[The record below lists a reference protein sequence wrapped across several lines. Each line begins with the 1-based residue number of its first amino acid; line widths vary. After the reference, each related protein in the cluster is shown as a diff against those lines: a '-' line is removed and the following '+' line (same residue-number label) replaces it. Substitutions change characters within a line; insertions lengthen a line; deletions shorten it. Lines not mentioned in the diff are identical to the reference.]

1 VVSNGINRKNIKKKI
16 NMSLPII
23 AIVGRPNVGKSTLF
37 NRIAGR
43 RIAIV
48 SDIPGTTRDRVS
60 IDTIWNDKKF
70 ILVDTA
76 GVENQPHDQL
86 MWDQIRSQV
95 ELAIE
100 QSDLIIF
107 TVDSSEEITDSDR
120 EISQMLRK
128 INKPI
133 IVAANKVDTP
143 EKSDYIHNFYSLGF
157 DTLLPIS
164 AYHNLGIDD
173 LINESFNHL
182 DIADTDNEKN
192 DSIRIA
198 ISGRPNVGK
207 SALFNSIIDTKR
219 SIVSEVAGTTRDMID
234 YELIVS
240 EQKLTFLD
248 TAGLR
253 RRGKIEN
260 GIEKYSTLRTIRAI
274 EMSHISLIVLD
285 ASELITSQD
294 SHIIGYIKD
303 ANRATIIIVNKWDL
317 ATQLQLE
324 KDKVKNLIIEKL
336 NFIPNTPIIFTSA
349 INNSG
354 TSKIFDSIFEVYSEF
369 NKRIPSSEIN
379 KIIFEAMGKNPLPGF
394 GRKRPRIYRCIQ
406 KKVAPPS
413 FDIITKNPE
422 LIHFSYRRYLENII
436 RNRYGFIGSPI
447 KLSFMNRKY
456 E

>member
-1 VVSNGINRKNIKKKI
+1 
-16 NMSLPII
+16 MSLPII

-60 IDTIWNDKKF
+60 IDTVWNDKKF

-86 MWDQIRSQV
+86 MWDQISSQV
-95 ELAIE
+95 EIAIE

-107 TVDSSEEITDSDR
+107 TVDSSEDITDSDR

-133 IVAANKVDTP
+133 IMAVNKVDTP
-143 EKSDYIHNFYSLGF
+143 EKRNYFHNFYSLGF
-157 DTLLPIS
+157 DNLLPIS

-173 LINESFNHL
+173 LINESFNYL
-182 DIADTDNEKN
+182 DYTNDDNEKN
-192 DSIRIA
+192 DSIRVA

-207 SALFNSIIDTKR
+207 SALFNSIIDSKR

-234 YELIVS
+234 YELILK
-240 EQKLTFLD
+240 EKKLTFLD

-253 RRGKIEN
+253 KRGKIEN
-260 GIEKYSTLRTIRAI
+260 GIEKYSSLRTIRAI

-317 ATQLQLE
+317 APKLQLK
-324 KDKVKNLIIEKL
+324 KDEVKNLIIEKL
-336 NFIPNTPIIFTSA
+336 NFIPNTPILFTSA

-354 TSKIFDSIFEVYSEF
+354 VSKIFDSIFQVYSEF

>member
-1 VVSNGINRKNIKKKI
+1 MVV
-16 NMSLPII
+16 
-23 AIVGRPNVGKSTLF
+23 IVGRPNVGKSTLF

-60 IDTIWNDKKF
+60 IDTVWNDKKF

-86 MWDQIRSQV
+86 MWDQISSQV
-95 ELAIE
+95 EIAIE

-107 TVDSSEEITDSDR
+107 TVDSSEDITDSDR

-133 IVAANKVDTP
+133 IMAVNKVDTP
-143 EKSDYIHNFYSLGF
+143 DKRNYIHNFYSLGF
-157 DTLLPIS
+157 DNLLPIS

-173 LINESFNHL
+173 LINESFNYL
-182 DIADTDNEKN
+182 DYTNDDNEKN
-192 DSIRIA
+192 DSIRVA

-207 SALFNSIIDTKR
+207 SALFNSIIDSKR

-234 YELIVS
+234 YELILK
-240 EQKLTFLD
+240 EKKLTFLD

-253 RRGKIEN
+253 KRGKIEN
-260 GIEKYSTLRTIRAI
+260 GIEKYSSLRTIRAI

-317 ATQLQLE
+317 APKLQLK
-324 KDKVKNLIIEKL
+324 KDEVKNLIIEKL
-336 NFIPNTPIIFTSA
+336 NFIPNTPILFTSA

-354 TSKIFDSIFEVYSEF
+354 VSKIFDSIFQVYSEF

>member
-1 VVSNGINRKNIKKKI
+1 
-16 NMSLPII
+16 MSLPII

-133 IVAANKVDTP
+133 IMAANKVDTP

-182 DIADTDNEKN
+182 DLTDNDNEKN

-260 GIEKYSTLRTIRAI
+260 GIEKYSSLRTIRAI

-317 ATQLQLE
+317 APQLQLD
-324 KDKVKNLIIEKL
+324 KDKVKNLIMEKL
-336 NFIPNTPIIFTSA
+336 NFVPNTPIIFTSA
-349 INNSG
+349 INHSG

-422 LIHFSYRRYLENII
+422 LIHFSYRRYLENVI

>member
-1 VVSNGINRKNIKKKI
+1 MGSNGINGKNNKKKI
-16 NMSLPII
+16 NMSIPII

-60 IDTIWNDKKF
+60 IDTVWGDKKF

-76 GVENQPHDQL
+76 GVEDQPHNHL
-86 MWDQIRSQV
+86 MWDEIKSQV
-95 ELAIE
+95 ELAIK
-100 QSDLIIF
+100 QSDLVIF
-107 TVDSSEEITDSDR
+107 TVDSSEDITDSDK
-120 EISQMLRK
+120 EISQMLRM

-143 EKSDYIHNFYSLGF
+143 KKNDYIHNFYSLGF
-157 DTLLPIS
+157 DNLLPIS

-173 LINESFNHL
+173 LMNESFKHIHNPET
-182 DIADTDNEKN
+182 TDEKKH
-192 DSIRIA
+192 SIRIA

-207 SALFNSIIDTKR
+207 SALFNSIINNKR

-234 YELIVS
+234 YELTFNQ
-240 EQKLTFLD
+240 QKLNFLD

-253 RRGKIEN
+253 KRGKIES
-260 GIEKYSTLRTIRAI
+260 GIEKYSSLRTIRAI
-274 EMSHISLIVLD
+274 EMSHIALIVLD

-303 ANRATIIIVNKWDL
+303 ANRAAIIIINKWDL
-317 ATQLQLE
+317 ATELKLSKYE
-324 KDKVKNLIIEKL
+324 VRSLIIEKL
-336 NFIPNTPIIFTSA
+336 NFIPNTPLLFTSA
-349 INNSG
+349 INDIG
-354 TSKIFDSIFEVYSEF
+354 VSKIFDTIFEVYKEF
-369 NKRIPSSEIN
+369 NKRISSSEIN
-379 KIIFEAMGKNPLPGF
+379 KIIFEAIGKNPLPGF
-394 GRKRPRIYRCIQ
+394 GRKRPRIYRCVQ
-406 KKVAPPS
+406 KRAAPPS

>member
-1 VVSNGINRKNIKKKI
+1 
-16 NMSLPII
+16 MSIPII

-60 IDTIWNDKKF
+60 IDTVWNDKKF

-107 TVDSSEEITDSDR
+107 TVDSSQDITDSDR

-133 IVAANKVDTP
+133 IIAANKVDTP

-157 DTLLPIS
+157 DNLLPIS

-173 LINESFNHL
+173 LINESFNYL
-182 DIADTDNEKN
+182 DHTNDDNKKN
-192 DSIRIA
+192 DSIRVA

-207 SALFNSIIDTKR
+207 SALFNSIIDSKR

-234 YELIVS
+234 YELIYN
-240 EQKLTFLD
+240 EKKLTFLD

-253 RRGKIEN
+253 KRGKIEN
-260 GIEKYSTLRTIRAI
+260 GIEKYSSLRTIRAI

-317 ATQLQLE
+317 APKLQLK
-324 KDKVKNLIIEKL
+324 KDEVKNLIIEKL
-336 NFIPNTPIIFTSA
+336 NFIPNTPILFTSA

-354 TSKIFDSIFEVYSEF
+354 VSKIFDSIFEVYSEF

>member
-1 VVSNGINRKNIKKKI
+1 
-16 NMSLPII
+16 MSLPII

-60 IDTIWNDKKF
+60 IDTVWNDKKF

-76 GVENQPHDQL
+76 GVENQPHNQL
-86 MWDQIRSQV
+86 MWDQISSQV
-95 ELAIE
+95 EIAIE

-107 TVDSSEEITDSDR
+107 TVDSSEDITDSDR

-133 IVAANKVDTP
+133 IMAVNKVDTP
-143 EKSDYIHNFYSLGF
+143 KKRNYVHNFYSLGF
-157 DTLLPIS
+157 DNLLPIS

-173 LINESFNHL
+173 LINESFNYL
-182 DIADTDNEKN
+182 DYSNDDNEKN
-192 DSIRIA
+192 DSIRVA

-207 SALFNSIIDTKR
+207 SALFNSIIDSKR

-234 YELIVS
+234 YQLILK
-240 EQKLTFLD
+240 EKKLTFLD

-253 RRGKIEN
+253 KRGKIEN
-260 GIEKYSTLRTIRAI
+260 GIEKYSSLRTIRAI

-317 ATQLQLE
+317 ASKLQLKRDE
-324 KDKVKNLIIEKL
+324 VKNLIIEKL
-336 NFIPNTPIIFTSA
+336 NFIPNTPILFTSA

-354 TSKIFDSIFEVYSEF
+354 VSKIFDSIFQVYSEF

-379 KIIFEAMGKNPLPGF
+379 KIIFEALGKNPLPGF

-406 KKVAPPS
+406 
-413 FDIITKNPE
+413 
-422 LIHFSYRRYLENII
+422 
-436 RNRYGFIGSPI
+436 
-447 KLSFMNRKY
+447 
-456 E
+456 

>member
-1 VVSNGINRKNIKKKI
+1 
-16 NMSLPII
+16 MSIPII

-60 IDTIWNDKKF
+60 IDTVWNDKKF

-107 TVDSSEEITDSDR
+107 TVDSSQDITDSDR

-133 IVAANKVDTP
+133 IIAANKVDTP

-157 DTLLPIS
+157 DNLLPIS

-173 LINESFNHL
+173 LINESFNYL
-182 DIADTDNEKN
+182 DHTNDDNKKN
-192 DSIRIA
+192 DSIRVA

-207 SALFNSIIDTKR
+207 SALFNSIIDSKR

-234 YELIVS
+234 YELIYK
-240 EQKLTFLD
+240 EKKLTFLD

-253 RRGKIEN
+253 KRGKIEN
-260 GIEKYSTLRTIRAI
+260 GIEKYSSLRTIRAI

-317 ATQLQLE
+317 APKLQLK
-324 KDKVKNLIIEKL
+324 KDEVKNLIIEKL
-336 NFIPNTPIIFTSA
+336 NFIPNTPILFTSA

-354 TSKIFDSIFEVYSEF
+354 VSKIFDSIFQVYSEF

>member
-1 VVSNGINRKNIKKKI
+1 
-16 NMSLPII
+16 MSIPII

-60 IDTIWNDKKF
+60 IDTVWNDKKF

-107 TVDSSEEITDSDR
+107 TVDSSQDITDSDR

-133 IVAANKVDTP
+133 IIAANKVDTP

-157 DTLLPIS
+157 DNLLPIS

-173 LINESFNHL
+173 LINESFNYL
-182 DIADTDNEKN
+182 DHTNDDNKKN
-192 DSIRIA
+192 DSIRVA

-207 SALFNSIIDTKR
+207 SALFNSIIDSKR

-234 YELIVS
+234 YELIYN
-240 EQKLTFLD
+240 EKKLTFLD

-253 RRGKIEN
+253 KRGKIEN
-260 GIEKYSTLRTIRAI
+260 GIEKYSSLRTIRAI

-317 ATQLQLE
+317 APKLQLK
-324 KDKVKNLIIEKL
+324 KDEVKNLIIEKL
-336 NFIPNTPIIFTSA
+336 NFIPNTPILFTSA

-354 TSKIFDSIFEVYSEF
+354 VSKIFDSIFEVYSEF

-456 E
+456 K

>member
-1 VVSNGINRKNIKKKI
+1 
-16 NMSLPII
+16 MSLPII

-60 IDTIWNDKKF
+60 IDTVWNDKKF

-86 MWDQIRSQV
+86 MWDQISSQV
-95 ELAIE
+95 EIAIE

-107 TVDSSEEITDSDR
+107 TVDSSEDITDSDR

-133 IVAANKVDTP
+133 IMAVNKVDTP
-143 EKSDYIHNFYSLGF
+143 EKRNYIHNFYSLGF
-157 DTLLPIS
+157 DNLLPIS

-173 LINESFNHL
+173 LINESFNYL
-182 DIADTDNEKN
+182 DYTNDDNEKN

-207 SALFNSIIDTKR
+207 SALFNSIIDSKR

-234 YELIVS
+234 YELILK
-240 EQKLTFLD
+240 EKKLTFLD

-253 RRGKIEN
+253 KRGKIEN
-260 GIEKYSTLRTIRAI
+260 GIEKYSSLRTIRAI

-317 ATQLQLE
+317 APKLQLK
-324 KDKVKNLIIEKL
+324 KDEVKNLIIEKL
-336 NFIPNTPIIFTSA
+336 NFIPNTPILFTSA

-354 TSKIFDSIFEVYSEF
+354 VSKIFDSIFQVYSEF

>member
-1 VVSNGINRKNIKKKI
+1 
-16 NMSLPII
+16 MSIPII

-60 IDTIWNDKKF
+60 IDTVWNDKKF

-100 QSDLIIF
+100 QCDLIIF
-107 TVDSSEEITDSDR
+107 TVDSSEDITDSDR

-143 EKSDYIHNFYSLGF
+143 EKSNYIYNFYSLGF
-157 DTLLPIS
+157 DNLIPIS

-173 LINESFNHL
+173 LINESFNYL
-182 DIADTDNEKN
+182 DHTNDDDKKN
-192 DSIRIA
+192 DSIRVA

-207 SALFNSIIDTKR
+207 SALFNSIIDSKR

-234 YELIVS
+234 YELILN
-240 EQKLTFLD
+240 EKKLTFLD

-253 RRGKIEN
+253 KRGKIEN
-260 GIEKYSTLRTIRAI
+260 GIEKYSSLRTIRAI

-317 ATQLQLE
+317 APKLQLK
-324 KDKVKNLIIEKL
+324 KDEVKNLIIEKL
-336 NFIPNTPIIFTSA
+336 NFIPNTPILFTSA

-354 TSKIFDSIFEVYSEF
+354 VSKIFDSIFEVYSEF

>member
-1 VVSNGINRKNIKKKI
+1 
-16 NMSLPII
+16 MSLPII

-60 IDTIWNDKKF
+60 IDTVWNDKKF

-76 GVENQPHDQL
+76 GVENQPHNQL
-86 MWDQIRSQV
+86 MWDQISSQV
-95 ELAIE
+95 EIAIE

-107 TVDSSEEITDSDR
+107 TVDSSEDITDSDR

-133 IVAANKVDTP
+133 IMAVNKVDTP
-143 EKSDYIHNFYSLGF
+143 KKRNYVHNFYSLGF
-157 DTLLPIS
+157 DNLLPIS

-173 LINESFNHL
+173 LINESFNYL
-182 DIADTDNEKN
+182 DYTNDDNEKN
-192 DSIRIA
+192 DSIRVA

-207 SALFNSIIDTKR
+207 SALFNSIIDSKR

-234 YELIVS
+234 YQLILK
-240 EQKLTFLD
+240 EKKLTFLD

-253 RRGKIEN
+253 KRGKIEN
-260 GIEKYSTLRTIRAI
+260 GIEKYSSLRTIRAI

-317 ATQLQLE
+317 ASKLQLKRDE
-324 KDKVKNLIIEKL
+324 VKNLIIEKL
-336 NFIPNTPIIFTSA
+336 NFIPNTPILFTSA

-354 TSKIFDSIFEVYSEF
+354 VSKIFDSIFQVYSEF

-379 KIIFEAMGKNPLPGF
+379 KIIFEALGKNPLPGF

>member
-1 VVSNGINRKNIKKKI
+1 MAV
-16 NMSLPII
+16 
-23 AIVGRPNVGKSTLF
+23 
-37 NRIAGR
+37 
-43 RIAIV
+43 
-48 SDIPGTTRDRVS
+48 
-60 IDTIWNDKKF
+60 
-70 ILVDTA
+70 
-76 GVENQPHDQL
+76 
-86 MWDQIRSQV
+86 
-95 ELAIE
+95 
-100 QSDLIIF
+100 
-107 TVDSSEEITDSDR
+107 
-120 EISQMLRK
+120 
-128 INKPI
+128 
-133 IVAANKVDTP
+133 NKVDTP
-143 EKSDYIHNFYSLGF
+143 EKRNYVHNFYSLGF
-157 DTLLPIS
+157 DNLLPIS

-173 LINESFNHL
+173 LINESFNYL
-182 DIADTDNEKN
+182 DYTNDDNEKN
-192 DSIRIA
+192 DSIRVA

-207 SALFNSIIDTKR
+207 SALFNSIIDSKR

-234 YELIVS
+234 YELILK
-240 EQKLTFLD
+240 EKKLTFLD

-253 RRGKIEN
+253 KRGKIEN
-260 GIEKYSTLRTIRAI
+260 GIEKYSSLRTIRAI

-317 ATQLQLE
+317 APKLQLK
-324 KDKVKNLIIEKL
+324 KDEVKNLIIEKL
-336 NFIPNTPIIFTSA
+336 NFIPNTPILFTSA

-354 TSKIFDSIFEVYSEF
+354 VSKIFDSIFQVYSEF

>member
-1 VVSNGINRKNIKKKI
+1 
-16 NMSLPII
+16 MSLPII

-60 IDTIWNDKKF
+60 IDTVWNDKKF

-76 GVENQPHDQL
+76 GVENHPHDQL
-86 MWDQIRSQV
+86 MWEQISSQV
-95 ELAIE
+95 EIAIE

-107 TVDSSEEITDSDR
+107 TVDSSEDITDSDR

-128 INKPI
+128 INKPNI
-133 IVAANKVDTP
+133 MAVNKVDTP
-143 EKSDYIHNFYSLGF
+143 EKRNYVHNFYSLGF
-157 DTLLPIS
+157 DNLLPIS

-173 LINESFNHL
+173 LINESFNYL
-182 DIADTDNEKN
+182 DYTNDDNEKN
-192 DSIRIA
+192 DSIRVA

-207 SALFNSIIDTKR
+207 SALFNSIIDSKR

-234 YELIVS
+234 YELILK
-240 EQKLTFLD
+240 EKKLTFLD

-253 RRGKIEN
+253 KRGKIEN
-260 GIEKYSTLRTIRAI
+260 GIEKYSSLRTIRAI

-317 ATQLQLE
+317 APKLQLK
-324 KDKVKNLIIEKL
+324 KDEVKNLIIEKL
-336 NFIPNTPIIFTSA
+336 NFIPNTPILFTSA

-354 TSKIFDSIFEVYSEF
+354 VSKIFDSIFQVYSEF

>member
-1 VVSNGINRKNIKKKI
+1 
-16 NMSLPII
+16 MSIPII

-60 IDTIWNDKKF
+60 IDTVWNDKKF

-95 ELAIE
+95 ELALE

-107 TVDSSEEITDSDR
+107 TVDSSEDITDSDR

-143 EKSDYIHNFYSLGF
+143 EKSNYIYNFYSLGF
-157 DTLLPIS
+157 DNLIPIS

-173 LINESFNHL
+173 LINESFNYLVHTN
-182 DIADTDNEKN
+182 DDDKKN
-192 DSIRIA
+192 DSIRVA

-207 SALFNSIIDTKR
+207 SALFNSIIDSKR

-234 YELIVS
+234 YELILN
-240 EQKLTFLD
+240 EKKLTFLD

-253 RRGKIEN
+253 KRGKIEN
-260 GIEKYSTLRTIRAI
+260 GIEKYSSLRTIRAI

-285 ASELITSQD
+285 ASELIASQD

-317 ATQLQLE
+317 APKLQLK
-324 KDKVKNLIIEKL
+324 KDEVKNLIIEKL
-336 NFIPNTPIIFTSA
+336 NFIPNTPILFTSA

-354 TSKIFDSIFEVYSEF
+354 VSKIFDSIFEVYSEF

>member
-1 VVSNGINRKNIKKKI
+1 
-16 NMSLPII
+16 MSLPII

-60 IDTIWNDKKF
+60 IDTVWNDKKF

-86 MWDQIRSQV
+86 MWDQISSQV
-95 ELAIE
+95 EIAIE

-107 TVDSSEEITDSDR
+107 TVDSSEDITDSDR

-133 IVAANKVDTP
+133 IMAVNKVDTL
-143 EKSDYIHNFYSLGF
+143 EKRNYIHNFYSLGF
-157 DTLLPIS
+157 DNLLPIS

-173 LINESFNHL
+173 LINESFNYL
-182 DIADTDNEKN
+182 DYTNDDNEKN

-207 SALFNSIIDTKR
+207 SALFNSIIDSKR

-234 YELIVS
+234 YELILK
-240 EQKLTFLD
+240 EKKLTFLD

-253 RRGKIEN
+253 KRGKIEN
-260 GIEKYSTLRTIRAI
+260 GIEKYSSLRTIRAI

-317 ATQLQLE
+317 APKLQLK
-324 KDKVKNLIIEKL
+324 KDEIKNLIIEKL
-336 NFIPNTPIIFTSA
+336 NFIPNTPILFTSA

-354 TSKIFDSIFEVYSEF
+354 VSKIFDFIFQVYSEF

>member
-1 VVSNGINRKNIKKKI
+1 
-16 NMSLPII
+16 MSIPII

-60 IDTIWNDKKF
+60 IDTVWNDKKF

-107 TVDSSEEITDSDR
+107 TVDSSQDITDSDR

-133 IVAANKVDTP
+133 IIAANKVDTP

-157 DTLLPIS
+157 DNLLPIS

-173 LINESFNHL
+173 LINESFNYL
-182 DIADTDNEKN
+182 DHTNDDNKKN
-192 DSIRIA
+192 DSIRVA

-207 SALFNSIIDTKR
+207 SALFNSIIDSKR

-234 YELIVS
+234 YELIYK
-240 EQKLTFLD
+240 EKKLTFLD

-253 RRGKIEN
+253 KRGKIEN
-260 GIEKYSTLRTIRAI
+260 GIEKYSSLRTIRAI

-317 ATQLQLE
+317 APKLQLK
-324 KDKVKNLIIEKL
+324 KDEVKNLIIEKL
-336 NFIPNTPIIFTSA
+336 NFIPNTPILFTSA

-354 TSKIFDSIFEVYSEF
+354 VSKIFDSIFEVYSEF

>member
-1 VVSNGINRKNIKKKI
+1 
-16 NMSLPII
+16 MSLPII

-60 IDTIWNDKKF
+60 IDTVWNDKKF

-76 GVENQPHDQL
+76 GVENQPHNQL
-86 MWDQIRSQV
+86 MWDQISSQV
-95 ELAIE
+95 EIAIE

-107 TVDSSEEITDSDR
+107 TVDSSEDITDSDR

-133 IVAANKVDTP
+133 IMAVNKVDTP
-143 EKSDYIHNFYSLGF
+143 KKRNYVHNFYSLGF
-157 DTLLPIS
+157 DNLLPIS

-173 LINESFNHL
+173 LINESFNYL
-182 DIADTDNEKN
+182 DYSNDDNEKN
-192 DSIRIA
+192 DSIRVA

-207 SALFNSIIDTKR
+207 SALFNSIIDSKR

-234 YELIVS
+234 YQLILK
-240 EQKLTFLD
+240 EKKLTFLD

-253 RRGKIEN
+253 KRGKIEN
-260 GIEKYSTLRTIRAI
+260 GIEKYSSLRTIRAI

-317 ATQLQLE
+317 ASKLQLKRDE
-324 KDKVKNLIIEKL
+324 VKNLIIEKL
-336 NFIPNTPIIFTSA
+336 NFIPNTPILFTSA

-354 TSKIFDSIFEVYSEF
+354 VSKIFDSIFQVYSEF

-379 KIIFEAMGKNPLPGF
+379 KIIFEALGKNPLPGF

>member
-1 VVSNGINRKNIKKKI
+1 
-16 NMSLPII
+16 MSLPII

-60 IDTIWNDKKF
+60 IDTVWNDKKF

-76 GVENQPHDQL
+76 GVENQPHNQL
-86 MWDQIRSQV
+86 MWDQISSQV
-95 ELAIE
+95 EIAIE

-107 TVDSSEEITDSDR
+107 TVDSSEDITDSDR

-133 IVAANKVDTP
+133 IMAVNKVDTP
-143 EKSDYIHNFYSLGF
+143 KKRNYVHNFYSLGF
-157 DTLLPIS
+157 DNLLPIS

-173 LINESFNHL
+173 LINESFNYL
-182 DIADTDNEKN
+182 DYSNDDNEKN
-192 DSIRIA
+192 DSIRVA

-207 SALFNSIIDTKR
+207 SALFNSIIDSKR

-234 YELIVS
+234 YQLILK
-240 EQKLTFLD
+240 EKKLTFLD

-253 RRGKIEN
+253 KRGKIEN
-260 GIEKYSTLRTIRAI
+260 GIEKYSSLRTIRAI

-317 ATQLQLE
+317 APKLQLKRDE
-324 KDKVKNLIIEKL
+324 VKNLIIEKL
-336 NFIPNTPIIFTSA
+336 NFIPNTPILFTSA

-354 TSKIFDSIFEVYSEF
+354 VSKIFDSIFQVYSEF

-379 KIIFEAMGKNPLPGF
+379 KIIFEALGKNPLPGF

>member
-1 VVSNGINRKNIKKKI
+1 
-16 NMSLPII
+16 MSIPII

-60 IDTIWNDKKF
+60 IDTVWNDKKF

-107 TVDSSEEITDSDR
+107 TVDSSQDITDSDR

-133 IVAANKVDTP
+133 IIAANKVDTP

-157 DTLLPIS
+157 DNLLPIS

-173 LINESFNHL
+173 LINESFNYL
-182 DIADTDNEKN
+182 NYTNDDNKKN
-192 DSIRIA
+192 DSIRVA

-207 SALFNSIIDTKR
+207 SALFNSIIDSKR

-234 YELIVS
+234 YELIYN
-240 EQKLTFLD
+240 EKKLTFLD

-253 RRGKIEN
+253 KRGKIEN
-260 GIEKYSTLRTIRAI
+260 GIEKYSSLRTIRAI

-317 ATQLQLE
+317 APKLQLK
-324 KDKVKNLIIEKL
+324 KDEVKNLIIEKL
-336 NFIPNTPIIFTSA
+336 NFIPNTPILFTSA

-354 TSKIFDSIFEVYSEF
+354 VSKIFDSIFEVYSEF

>member
-1 VVSNGINRKNIKKKI
+1 
-16 NMSLPII
+16 MSLPII

-60 IDTIWNDKKF
+60 IDTVWNDKKF

-76 GVENQPHDQL
+76 GVENQPHNQL
-86 MWDQIRSQV
+86 MWDQISSQV
-95 ELAIE
+95 EIAIE

-107 TVDSSEEITDSDR
+107 TVDSSEDITDSDR

-133 IVAANKVDTP
+133 IMAVNKVDTP
-143 EKSDYIHNFYSLGF
+143 EKRNYVHNFYSLGF
-157 DTLLPIS
+157 DNLLPIS

-173 LINESFNHL
+173 LINESFNYL
-182 DIADTDNEKN
+182 DYTNDDNEKN
-192 DSIRIA
+192 DSIRVA

-207 SALFNSIIDTKR
+207 SALFNSIIDSKR

-234 YELIVS
+234 YQLILK
-240 EQKLTFLD
+240 EKKLTFLD

-253 RRGKIEN
+253 KRGKIEN
-260 GIEKYSTLRTIRAI
+260 GIEKYSSLRTIRAI

-317 ATQLQLE
+317 ASKLQLKRDE
-324 KDKVKNLIIEKL
+324 VKNLIIEKL
-336 NFIPNTPIIFTSA
+336 NFIPNTPILFTSA

-354 TSKIFDSIFEVYSEF
+354 VSKIFDSIFQVYSEF

>member
-1 VVSNGINRKNIKKKI
+1 
-16 NMSLPII
+16 MSLPII

-107 TVDSSEEITDSDR
+107 TVDSSEEITDSDK

-182 DIADTDNEKN
+182 DLTDNDNEKN

-260 GIEKYSTLRTIRAI
+260 GIEKYSSLRTIRAI

-317 ATQLQLE
+317 APQLQLD
-324 KDKVKNLIIEKL
+324 KDKVKNLIMEKL

>member
-1 VVSNGINRKNIKKKI
+1 
-16 NMSLPII
+16 MSLPII

>member
-1 VVSNGINRKNIKKKI
+1 
-16 NMSLPII
+16 MSIPII

-60 IDTIWNDKKF
+60 IDTVWNDKKF

-107 TVDSSEEITDSDR
+107 TVDSSEDITDSDR

-143 EKSDYIHNFYSLGF
+143 EKSNYIYNFYSLGF
-157 DTLLPIS
+157 DNLIPIS

-173 LINESFNHL
+173 LINESFNYL
-182 DIADTDNEKN
+182 DHTNDDDKKN
-192 DSIRIA
+192 DSIRVA

-207 SALFNSIIDTKR
+207 SALFNSIIDSKR

-234 YELIVS
+234 YELILN
-240 EQKLTFLD
+240 EKKLTFLD

-253 RRGKIEN
+253 KRGKIEN
-260 GIEKYSTLRTIRAI
+260 GIEKYSSLRTIRAI

-317 ATQLQLE
+317 APKLQLK
-324 KDKVKNLIIEKL
+324 KDEVKNLIIEKL
-336 NFIPNTPIIFTSA
+336 NFIPNTPILFTSA

-354 TSKIFDSIFEVYSEF
+354 VSKIFDSIFEVYSEF

>member
-1 VVSNGINRKNIKKKI
+1 
-16 NMSLPII
+16 MSLPII

-107 TVDSSEEITDSDR
+107 TVDSSEEITDSDK

>member
-1 VVSNGINRKNIKKKI
+1 
-16 NMSLPII
+16 MSLPII

-60 IDTIWNDKKF
+60 IDTVWNDKKF

-86 MWDQIRSQV
+86 MWDQISSQV
-95 ELAIE
+95 EIAIE

-107 TVDSSEEITDSDR
+107 TVDSSEDITDSDR

-133 IVAANKVDTP
+133 IMAVNKVDTP
-143 EKSDYIHNFYSLGF
+143 EKRNYVHNFYSLGF
-157 DTLLPIS
+157 DNLLPIS

-173 LINESFNHL
+173 LINESFNYL
-182 DIADTDNEKN
+182 DYTNDDNEKN
-192 DSIRIA
+192 DSIRVA

-207 SALFNSIIDTKR
+207 SALFNSIIDSKR

-234 YELIVS
+234 YELILK
-240 EQKLTFLD
+240 EKKLTFLD

-253 RRGKIEN
+253 KRGKIEN
-260 GIEKYSTLRTIRAI
+260 GIEKYSSLRTIRAI

-317 ATQLQLE
+317 APKLQLK
-324 KDKVKNLIIEKL
+324 KDEVKNLIIEKL
-336 NFIPNTPIIFTSA
+336 NFIPNTPILFTSA

-354 TSKIFDSIFEVYSEF
+354 VSKIFDSIFQVYSEF

>member
-1 VVSNGINRKNIKKKI
+1 
-16 NMSLPII
+16 MSLPII

-60 IDTIWNDKKF
+60 IDTVWNDKKF

-86 MWDQIRSQV
+86 MWDQISSQV
-95 ELAIE
+95 EIAIE

-107 TVDSSEEITDSDR
+107 TVDSSEDITDSDR

-133 IVAANKVDTP
+133 IMAVNKVDTP
-143 EKSDYIHNFYSLGF
+143 EKRNYVHNFYSLGF
-157 DTLLPIS
+157 DNLLPIS

-173 LINESFNHL
+173 LINESFNYL
-182 DIADTDNEKN
+182 DYTNDDNEKN
-192 DSIRIA
+192 DSIRVA

-207 SALFNSIIDTKR
+207 SALFNSIIDSKR

-234 YELIVS
+234 YELILK
-240 EQKLTFLD
+240 EKKLTFLD

-253 RRGKIEN
+253 KRGKIEN
-260 GIEKYSTLRTIRAI
+260 GIEKYSSLRTIRAI

-303 ANRATIIIVNKWDL
+303 PNRATIIIVNKWDL
-317 ATQLQLE
+317 APKLQLK
-324 KDKVKNLIIEKL
+324 KDEIKNLIIEKL
-336 NFIPNTPIIFTSA
+336 NFIPNTPILFTSA

-354 TSKIFDSIFEVYSEF
+354 VSKIFDSIFQVYSEF

>member
-1 VVSNGINRKNIKKKI
+1 
-16 NMSLPII
+16 MSLPII

-60 IDTIWNDKKF
+60 IDTVWNDKKF

-86 MWDQIRSQV
+86 MWDQISSQV
-95 ELAIE
+95 EIAIE

-107 TVDSSEEITDSDR
+107 TVDSSEDITDSDR

-133 IVAANKVDTP
+133 IMAVNKVDTP
-143 EKSDYIHNFYSLGF
+143 EKRNYVHNFYSLGF
-157 DTLLPIS
+157 DNLLPIS

-173 LINESFNHL
+173 LINESFNYL
-182 DIADTDNEKN
+182 DYTNDDNEKN

-207 SALFNSIIDTKR
+207 SALFNSIIDSKR

-234 YELIVS
+234 YELILK
-240 EQKLTFLD
+240 EKKLTFLD

-253 RRGKIEN
+253 KRGKIEN
-260 GIEKYSTLRTIRAI
+260 GIEKYSSLRTIRAI

-317 ATQLQLE
+317 APKLQLK
-324 KDKVKNLIIEKL
+324 KDEVKNLIIEKL
-336 NFIPNTPIIFTSA
+336 NFIPNTPILFTSA

-354 TSKIFDSIFEVYSEF
+354 VSKIFDSIFQVYSEF

>member
-1 VVSNGINRKNIKKKI
+1 
-16 NMSLPII
+16 MSLPII

-60 IDTIWNDKKF
+60 IDTVWNDKKF

-86 MWDQIRSQV
+86 MWDQISSQV
-95 ELAIE
+95 EIAIE

-107 TVDSSEEITDSDR
+107 TVDSSEDITDSDR

-133 IVAANKVDTP
+133 IMAVNKVDTP
-143 EKSDYIHNFYSLGF
+143 EKRNYVHNFYSLGF
-157 DTLLPIS
+157 DNLLPIS

-173 LINESFNHL
+173 LINESFNYL
-182 DIADTDNEKN
+182 DYTNDDNEKN
-192 DSIRIA
+192 DSIRVA

-207 SALFNSIIDTKR
+207 SALFNSIIDSKR

-234 YELIVS
+234 YELILK
-240 EQKLTFLD
+240 EKKLTFLD

-253 RRGKIEN
+253 KRGKIEN
-260 GIEKYSTLRTIRAI
+260 GIEKYSSLRTIRAI

-317 ATQLQLE
+317 APKLQLK
-324 KDKVKNLIIEKL
+324 KDEIKNLIIEKL
-336 NFIPNTPIIFTSA
+336 NFIPNTPILFTSA

-354 TSKIFDSIFEVYSEF
+354 VSKIFDSIFQVYSEF

>member
-1 VVSNGINRKNIKKKI
+1 
-16 NMSLPII
+16 MSLPII

-60 IDTIWNDKKF
+60 IDTVWNDKKF

-107 TVDSSEEITDSDR
+107 TVDSSQDITDSDR

-133 IVAANKVDTP
+133 IIAANKVDTP

-157 DTLLPIS
+157 DNLLPIS

-173 LINESFNHL
+173 LINESFNYL
-182 DIADTDNEKN
+182 DHTNDDNKKN
-192 DSIRIA
+192 DSIRVA

-207 SALFNSIIDTKR
+207 SALFNSIIDSKR

-234 YELIVS
+234 YELIYK
-240 EQKLTFLD
+240 EKKLTFLD

-253 RRGKIEN
+253 KRGKIEN
-260 GIEKYSTLRTIRAI
+260 GIEKYSSLRTIRAI

-317 ATQLQLE
+317 APKLQLK
-324 KDKVKNLIIEKL
+324 KDEVKNLIIEKL
-336 NFIPNTPIIFTSA
+336 NFIPNTPILFTSA

-354 TSKIFDSIFEVYSEF
+354 VSKIFDSIFEVYSEF

>member
-1 VVSNGINRKNIKKKI
+1 
-16 NMSLPII
+16 MSLPII

-60 IDTIWNDKKF
+60 IDTVWNDKKF

-86 MWDQIRSQV
+86 MWDQISSQV
-95 ELAIE
+95 EIAIE

-107 TVDSSEEITDSDR
+107 TVDSSEDITDSDR

-133 IVAANKVDTP
+133 IMAVNKVDTL
-143 EKSDYIHNFYSLGF
+143 EKRNYIHNFYSLGF
-157 DTLLPIS
+157 DNLLPIS

-173 LINESFNHL
+173 LINESFNYL
-182 DIADTDNEKN
+182 DYTNDDNEKN
-192 DSIRIA
+192 DSIRVA

-207 SALFNSIIDTKR
+207 SALFNSIIDSKR

-234 YELIVS
+234 YELILK
-240 EQKLTFLD
+240 EKKLTFLD

-253 RRGKIEN
+253 KRGKIEN
-260 GIEKYSTLRTIRAI
+260 GIEKYSSLRTIRAI

-317 ATQLQLE
+317 APKLQL
-324 KDKVKNLIIEKL
+324 
-336 NFIPNTPIIFTSA
+336 
-349 INNSG
+349 
-354 TSKIFDSIFEVYSEF
+354 
-369 NKRIPSSEIN
+369 
-379 KIIFEAMGKNPLPGF
+379 
-394 GRKRPRIYRCIQ
+394 
-406 KKVAPPS
+406 KK
-413 FDIITKNPE
+413 
-422 LIHFSYRRYLENII
+422 
-436 RNRYGFIGSPI
+436 
-447 KLSFMNRKY
+447 
-456 E
+456 

>member
-1 VVSNGINRKNIKKKI
+1 
-16 NMSLPII
+16 MSLPII

-60 IDTIWNDKKF
+60 IDTVWNDKKF

-107 TVDSSEEITDSDR
+107 TVDSSEDITDSDR

-133 IVAANKVDTP
+133 IMAVNKVDTP
-143 EKSDYIHNFYSLGF
+143 EKRNYVHNFYSLGF
-157 DTLLPIS
+157 DNLLPIS

-173 LINESFNHL
+173 LINESFNYL
-182 DIADTDNEKN
+182 DYTNDDNEKN
-192 DSIRIA
+192 DSIRVA

-207 SALFNSIIDTKR
+207 SALFNSIIDSKR

-234 YELIVS
+234 YELILK
-240 EQKLTFLD
+240 EKKLTFLD

-253 RRGKIEN
+253 KRGKIEN
-260 GIEKYSTLRTIRAI
+260 GIEKYSSLRTIRAI

-317 ATQLQLE
+317 APKLQLK
-324 KDKVKNLIIEKL
+324 KDEVKNLIIEKL
-336 NFIPNTPIIFTSA
+336 NFIPNTPILFTSA

-354 TSKIFDSIFEVYSEF
+354 VSKIFDSIFQVYSEF

>member
-1 VVSNGINRKNIKKKI
+1 
-16 NMSLPII
+16 MSLPII

-143 EKSDYIHNFYSLGF
+143 EKSDYIHNFFSLGF

-394 GRKRPRIYRCIQ
+394 GKKRPRIYRCIQ